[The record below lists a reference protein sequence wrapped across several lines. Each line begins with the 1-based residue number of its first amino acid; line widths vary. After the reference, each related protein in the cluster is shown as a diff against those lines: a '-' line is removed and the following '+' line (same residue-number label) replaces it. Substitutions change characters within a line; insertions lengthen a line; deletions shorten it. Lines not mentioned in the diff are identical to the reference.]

1 MPRTAKVFMTNRSQA
16 VRLPKEFQFATDEVL
31 IRKVGDD
38 VILSP
43 RPRDWRVV
51 PGVGAGG
58 VRRVHGRRRGPAR
71 PGTGALMPRFMLD
84 TDTCSYIMK
93 RSHPLVLKRLQ
104 AVPVDD
110 VCMSVVTK
118 AELLY
123 GVEVSP
129 RRAQDAAAL
138 AAFLPYV
145 EAVDFDDDAA
155 LHYAEIR
162 ADLKQRG
169 ALIGANDLFIAA
181 HARALGLTLVTNN
194 TAEFERVPGPHDR
207 ELDASDSSQA
217 VSCARPTFRV
227 EPTDRHAL

>member
-1 MPRTAKVFMTNRSQA
+1 
-16 VRLPKEFQFATDEVL
+16 
-31 IRKVGDD
+31 
-38 VILSP
+38 
-43 RPRDWRVV
+43 
-51 PGVGAGG
+51 
-58 VRRVHGRRRGPAR
+58 
-71 PGTGALMPRFMLD
+71 MPRFMLD

-104 AVPVDD
+104 SVPVAD

-145 EAVDFDDDAA
+145 DAIELDQNTA

-162 ADLKQRG
+162 ADLKRRG
-169 ALIGANDLFIAA
+169 VMIGANDLFIAA

-194 TAEFERVPGPHDR
+194 TAEFARVRNLAIDNWAISPR
-207 ELDASDSSQA
+207 
-217 VSCARPTFRV
+217 RKK
-227 EPTDRHAL
+227 

>member
-43 RPRDWRVV
+43 RARDWKIV

-58 VRRVHGRRRGPAR
+58 VRRPSWPTLRTCPSRNENSDAALHAGHGHVLLHHEALASPRAEAPAGRCRSTTSACPWSRRRNCCTASRCRPAGR
-71 PGTGALMPRFMLD
+71 TTPR
-84 TDTCSYIMK
+84 
-93 RSHPLVLKRLQ
+93 
-104 AVPVDD
+104 
-110 VCMSVVTK
+110 
-118 AELLY
+118 
-123 GVEVSP
+123 
-129 RRAQDAAAL
+129 AL

-145 EAVDFDDDAA
+145 EAVDLDRERCRS
-155 LHYAEIR
+155 HYAEIR
-162 ADLKQRG
+162 ADLKRRG

-194 TAEFERVPGPHDR
+194 TAEFERVRDLASRTGPSPR
-207 ELDASDSSQA
+207 
-217 VSCARPTFRV
+217 RRK
-227 EPTDRHAL
+227 